1 MPPSNT
7 NMSMTGLNDTS
18 PTCSSS
24 TPNDPPDADPEIPTS
39 NDANPDTR
47 TAKQP
52 TFPRFLVVESADPQ
66 KKLRDLNDVIMDTT
80 IRGVTSASVS
90 IEWMG
95 PALLVE
101 VSHEAYARN
110 LQRMT
115 QIDQFH
121 VKVSPHRS
129 LNTRKGVAKFG
140 RAATGMSN
148 EEVRDALNSSPRNRD
163 MPFVAEAYRVLAN
176 RNNGKQPT
184 GTFFLSF
191 QGTTLSKKIRLGF
204 EQFDVYL
211 YVPSPRRCLKCQ
223 KFGHNTR
230 VCRAREEVCQ
240 TCATPG
246 HSKDTC
252 PNSDNPKCL
261 NCKGSHTA
269 SDRDCPRFVA
279 EKAALQIQAES
290 HCPLVDA
297 RKKVEQTSATT
308 NKEPD
313 SASKIARNHQHTS
326 QGQYIHATE
335 VGSLWKETKQPRE
348 VQGSWCPPWHLH
360 RRCPNQHSISCCCN
374 SWGELPSC
382 WTVPWPPCHRD
393 CPPPYICRMFQ
404 QTHLYGQWRWRH
416 PIPRR
421 PTSKP
426 SPCGGCQ

>member
-1 MPPSNT
+1 MATASQPVMAT
-7 NMSMTGLNDTS
+7 
-18 PTCSSS
+18 
-24 TPNDPPDADPEIPTS
+24 
-39 NDANPDTR
+39 ANQPVKTIVS
-47 TAKQP
+47 QP
-52 TFPRFLVVESADPQ
+52 TMATASQPASHGQIQPNNEPAMTTASQPCDHPVSHHATQPISQPASRPWTSYLLTQLAVDMAGWSW
-66 KKLRDLNDVIMDTT
+66 LVIMDTT

-101 VSHEAYARN
+101 VFHEAYARN
-110 LQRMT
+110 LQKMT

-129 LNTRKGVAKFG
+129 LNTRKGVAKFD
-140 RAATGMSN
+140 RAATDMSN

-163 MPFVAEAYRVLAN
+163 MPFVAEAYRVSAN

-184 GTFFLSF
+184 GTFFLTF
-191 QGTTLSKKIRLGF
+191 HGTTLPKKIQLGF
-204 EQFDVYL
+204 EQFDVHL
-211 YVPSPRRCLKCQ
+211 YVASPRRCFKCQ

-269 SDRDCPRFVA
+269 WDRDCPRFVA

-290 HCPLVDA
+290 HCSLVDA
-297 RKKVEQTSATT
+297 RKKVEPTSATT

-313 SASKIARNHQHTS
+313 SASTPEQRNSYFSEENAR
-326 QGQYIHATE
+326 
-335 VGSLWKETKQPRE
+335 LRE
-348 VQGSWCPPWHLH
+348 IISTLRKDNASMQQRLDDYEKRLSNLKKSRVVDTHPDSWHLH
-360 RRCPNQHSISCCCN
+360 RRCPNQHSISC
-374 SWGELPSC
+374 GKYPQ
-382 WTVPWPPCHRD
+382 P
-393 CPPPYICRMFQ
+393 
-404 QTHLYGQWRWRH
+404 
-416 PIPRR
+416 
-421 PTSKP
+421 K
-426 SPCGGCQ
+426 